1 MFNALSPSGGTKK
14 ERSFPA
20 QPENSAPTAC
30 LVHKFL
36 RIDEPGSLFRC
47 AIVRHLS
54 RVRFVKTVIPPGS
67 TIGLLGGGQLGR
79 MFAIAARRM
88 GYRVHTFEPSPDSP
102 AGQISDREFNGSYTD
117 WDLLE
122 TFVRSVDVVTFE
134 FENIPA
140 QVVEMISRSK
150 PVHPRSEVLHICQ
163 NREREKTFLRD
174 HHYPHAPFAVVSDQA
189 QLDAAIDSIGAPAVL
204 KSADFGYD
212 GKGQHKINPGDQF
225 DYARVAT
232 SRSVLEKW
240 ISFDRELSVICARD
254 AKGNVSVFHPSEN
267 VHSRHILDYSIVPAR
282 IDPPVQ
288 RLAQSM
294 AKNIARDLNVVGL
307 IAVEFFLT
315 CENELIVNELAPRPH
330 NSGHYTF
337 DACLT
342 SQFEQQLRA
351 VCGLPFGSPKLLNPV
366 VMVNLLGDLWK
377 AGVQPDWRPVLNN
390 PYAKLHIYGKLE
402 GRPGR
407 KMGHFC
413 VLRKTTDHALA
424 EALQIK
430 QELINANIC

>member
-1 MFNALSPSGGTKK
+1 MN
-14 ERSFPA
+14 
-20 QPENSAPTAC
+20 
-30 LVHKFL
+30 
-36 RIDEPGSLFRC
+36 FRC
-47 AIVRHLS
+47 ANVLLLFRLN
-54 RVRFVKTVIPPGS
+54 FMEMVIPPGS

-102 AGQISDREFNGSYTD
+102 AGQISDREFNGSYAD
-117 WDLLE
+117 SDLIE
-122 TFVRSVDVVTFE
+122 TFVQSVDVVTFE

-140 QVVEMISRSK
+140 EVVDRISRSK

-163 NREREKTFLRD
+163 NREREKNFLRK
-174 HHYPHAPFAVVSDQA
+174 HHYPHAPFAVISHQA
-189 QLDAAIDSIGAPAVL
+189 ELDVALDWIGAPAVL

-212 GKGQHKINPGDQF
+212 GKGQQKINPGDRF
-225 DYARVAT
+225 DY
-232 SRSVLEKW
+232 SRAAAGRSILEKW

-254 AKGNVSVFHPSEN
+254 AEGNACVFPASEN

-282 IDPPVQ
+282 IDPAVQ
-288 RLAQSM
+288 RLAQSI
-294 AKNIARDLNVVGL
+294 AKDIARDLDVVGL
-307 IAVEFFLT
+307 IAVEFFLNRD
-315 CENELIVNELAPRPH
+315 NELLVNELAPRPH

-351 VCGLPFGSPKLLNPV
+351 VCGLPFGSPDLLRPV

-377 AGVQPDWRPVLNN
+377 AGVQPDWQPVLKD
-390 PYAKLHIYGKLE
+390 PYAKLHLYGKLE

-413 VLRKTTDHALA
+413 VLRETIEEALA

-430 QELINANIC
+430 QELINVNEQP

>member
-1 MFNALSPSGGTKK
+1 M
-14 ERSFPA
+14 EM
-20 QPENSAPTAC
+20 
-30 LVHKFL
+30 
-36 RIDEPGSLFRC
+36 
-47 AIVRHLS
+47 
-54 RVRFVKTVIPPGS
+54 VIPPGS

-102 AGQISDREFNGSYTD
+102 AGQISDREFNGSYAD

-140 QVVEMISRSK
+140 QVVDRISRSK

-163 NREREKTFLRD
+163 NREREKNFLRD
-174 HHYPHAPFAVVSDQA
+174 HRYPHAPFAVISNQEE
-189 QLDAAIDSIGAPAVL
+189 LDAALDSIGAPAVL

-212 GKGQHKINPGDQF
+212 GKGQQKIKQGDRF
-225 DYARVAT
+225 DYSRAPAN
-232 SRSVLEKW
+232 RSVLEKW
-240 ISFDRELSVICARD
+240 VSFDRELSVICARD
-254 AKGNVSVFHPSEN
+254 AKGNVCLFPVSEN
-267 VHSRHILDYSIVPAR
+267 VHSRQILDYSIVPAR
-282 IDPPVQ
+282 IDPAVQ

-294 AKNIARDLNVVGL
+294 AKNIADDLDVVGL

-315 CENELIVNELAPRPH
+315 RGNELIVNELAPRPH

-337 DACLT
+337 DACVT

-351 VCGLPFGSPKLLNPV
+351 VCGLPFGSPALLRPV
-366 VMVNLLGDLWK
+366 VMVNLLGDLWH
-377 AGVQPDWRPVLNN
+377 AGRQPDWGPVLNH
-390 PYAKLHIYGKLE
+390 PYAKLHLYGKLE

-413 VLRKTTDHALA
+413 VLRETIEQALA

-430 QELINANIC
+430 EELIT

>member
-1 MFNALSPSGGTKK
+1 MEMVF
-14 ERSFPA
+14 
-20 QPENSAPTAC
+20 
-30 LVHKFL
+30 
-36 RIDEPGSLFRC
+36 
-47 AIVRHLS
+47 
-54 RVRFVKTVIPPGS
+54 PPGS

-102 AGQISDREFNGSYTD
+102 AGQISDREFNGSYAD

-122 TFVRSVDVVTFE
+122 AFVRSVDVVTFE

-140 QVVEMISRSK
+140 QVVDRISRSK

-163 NREREKTFLRD
+163 NREREKNFLRD
-174 HHYPHAPFAVVSDQA
+174 HRYPHAPFAVISNQEE
-189 QLDAAIDSIGAPAVL
+189 LDAALDSIGAPAVL

-212 GKGQHKINPGDQF
+212 GKGQQKIKQGDRF
-225 DYARVAT
+225 DYSRAPAN
-232 SRSVLEKW
+232 RSVLETW
-240 ISFDRELSVICARD
+240 VSFDRELSVICARD
-254 AKGNVSVFHPSEN
+254 AKGNVCLFPVSEN
-267 VHSRHILDYSIVPAR
+267 VHSRQILDYSIVPAR
-282 IDPPVQ
+282 IDPAVQ

-294 AKNIARDLNVVGL
+294 AKNIADDLDVVGL

-315 CENELIVNELAPRPH
+315 RGNELIVNELAPRPH

-337 DACLT
+337 DACVT

-351 VCGLPFGSPKLLNPV
+351 VCGLPFGSPALLRPV
-366 VMVNLLGDLWK
+366 VMVNLLGDLWH
-377 AGVQPDWRPVLNN
+377 AGRQPDWGPVLNH
-390 PYAKLHIYGKLE
+390 PYAKLHLYGKLE

-413 VLRKTTDHALA
+413 VLRETIEQALA

-430 QELINANIC
+430 EELIT

>member
-1 MFNALSPSGGTKK
+1 M
-14 ERSFPA
+14 E
-20 QPENSAPTAC
+20 
-30 LVHKFL
+30 
-36 RIDEPGSLFRC
+36 I
-47 AIVRHLS
+47 
-54 RVRFVKTVIPPGS
+54 VIPPGS

-122 TFVRSVDVVTFE
+122 TFVRSVDVITFE

-140 QVVEMISRSK
+140 EAVDRISRSK

-163 NREREKTFLRD
+163 NREREKNFLRQ
-174 HHYPHAPFAVVSDQA
+174 HHYPHVPFAVISDQSEFDTA
-189 QLDAAIDSIGAPAVL
+189 LDSIGAPAVL
-204 KSADFGYD
+204 KGADFGYD
-212 GKGQHKINPGDQF
+212 GKGQHKINPGEQF
-225 DYARVAT
+225 DYSQAAGG
-232 SRSVLEKW
+232 RSILEKW
-240 ISFDRELSVICARD
+240 IPFDRELSVICARD
-254 AKGNVSVFHPSEN
+254 AKDNVCSFPASEN
-267 VHSRHILDYSIVPAR
+267 IHSHHILDYCIVPAQ
-282 IDPPVQ
+282 IDPAVQ

-294 AKNIARDLNVVGL
+294 AKNIAGELDVVGL

-315 CENELIVNELAPRPH
+315 RDNELIVNELAPRPH

-351 VCGLPFGSPKLLNPV
+351 VCGLPFGSPDLLRPV

-377 AGVQPDWRPVLNN
+377 GGLQPDWRPVLNN
-390 PYAKLHIYGKLE
+390 PYAKLHLYGKLE

-413 VLRKTTDHALA
+413 VLRETIEQALA

-430 QELINANIC
+430 QELINVNERP

>member
-1 MFNALSPSGGTKK
+1 LCN
-14 ERSFPA
+14 
-20 QPENSAPTAC
+20 
-30 LVHKFL
+30 
-36 RIDEPGSLFRC
+36 
-47 AIVRHLS
+47 
-54 RVRFVKTVIPPGS
+54 RVRSLQIEIMETVIPPGS
-67 TIGLLGGGQLGR
+67 TVGLLGGGQLGR
-79 MFAIAARRM
+79 MFALAARRM
-88 GYRVHTFEPSPDSP
+88 GYRVHTYEPSPDSP
-102 AGQISDREFNGSYTD
+102 AGQISDREFNGSYAD

-122 TFVRSVDVVTFE
+122 TFVQSVDVVTFE

-140 QVVEMISRSK
+140 EVVDRISRSK

-163 NREREKTFLRD
+163 NREREKNFLRT
-174 HHYPHAPFAVVSDQA
+174 HHYPHAPFAVISNQA
-189 QLDAAIDSIGAPAVL
+189 ELESALGSIGPPAVL

-212 GKGQHKINPGDQF
+212 GKGQQKMEPGDRL
-225 DYARVAT
+225 DYASTAA

-254 AKGNVSVFHPSEN
+254 SKGRVSVFPAAEN
-267 VHSRHILDYSIVPAR
+267 VHTRQILDYSIVPAR
-282 IDPPVQ
+282 IDPAIQ
-288 RLAQSM
+288 SLAQSM
-294 AKNIARDLNVVGL
+294 ARNIAGDLDVVGL

-315 CENELIVNELAPRPH
+315 RDNELMVNELAPRPH
-330 NSGHYTF
+330 NSGHYTV

-351 VCGLPFGSPKLLNPV
+351 VCGLPFGSPDLLRPI

-377 AGVQPDWRPVLNN
+377 AGEQPDWRPILKN
-390 PYAKLHIYGKLE
+390 PYAKLHLYGKLE

-413 VLRKTTDHALA
+413 VIRETVEQALA

-430 QELINANIC
+430 EELVNVNLRP